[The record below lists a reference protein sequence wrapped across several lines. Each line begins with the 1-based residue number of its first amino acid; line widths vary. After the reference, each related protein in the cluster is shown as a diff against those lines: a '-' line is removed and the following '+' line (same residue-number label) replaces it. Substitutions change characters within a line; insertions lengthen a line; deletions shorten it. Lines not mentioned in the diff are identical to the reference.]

1 MTKHLTLFEGGAG
14 DVAKRLEA
22 QSDRSPAASERGP
35 VAWRDLLGDVI
46 EREVLPRMTG
56 HQAGFVDDQEPV
68 AHGGLD
74 GAAIAVF
81 VGLIVDDD
89 VEQLRAMADRV
100 VLYTGSRD
108 AMLTGL
114 LAPAARLLG
123 RMWEQDACDFMTV
136 TLGTYRLNQLMR
148 ETEAWVGTG
157 AGETPFPHGNDRSI
171 LLLPAP
177 GEQHSFGVSMV
188 ADAFRADGWCV
199 RCAPAVS
206 RSQLQRLVKQEWF
219 DVIGL
224 SVSTERFLKGLPAC
238 IRAVRAASCNQRS
251 FVMLGGHAVICQPE
265 RARFMG
271 VDCVAEDA
279 GKAVRAANKYM
290 ETAVTERFCQ
300 FITKPIDK
308 GHAL

>member
-1 MTKHLTLFEGGAG
+1 MTKHLTSFEGSAG
-14 DVAKRLEA
+14 DIAKYLEEK
-22 QSDRSPAASERGP
+22 SDRVLAAPEHGPAT
-35 VAWRDLLGDVI
+35 WLDLLGRVI
-46 EREVLPRMTG
+46 EREVLPRVMG
-56 HQAGFVDDQEPV
+56 NRQGFADGQAE
-68 AHGGLD
+68 AAYEGLD
-74 GAAIAVF
+74 AAVVTAFI
-81 VGLIVDDD
+81 GLIIDDD
-89 VEQLRAMADRV
+89 VEQLRAMVDRV

-108 AMLTGL
+108 AMLTDL
-114 LAPAARLLG
+114 LTPAARLLG
-123 RMWEQDACDFMTV
+123 RMWEEDECDFMTV

-148 ETEAWVGTG
+148 ETEAW
-157 AGETPFPHGNDRSI
+157 AGEPPLRHGNDRSI

-206 RSQLQRLVKQEWF
+206 RSQLQRLVKEEWF

-238 IRAVRAASCNQRS
+238 IRAVRAASCNPRS
-251 FVMLGGHAVICQPE
+251 LVMLGGHAVICQPE
-265 RARFMG
+265 RARFLG
-271 VDCVAEDA
+271 ADSVAEDA
-279 GKAVRAANKYM
+279 GKAVRVANKYM
-290 ETAVTERFCQ
+290 ETTVTERFCQ